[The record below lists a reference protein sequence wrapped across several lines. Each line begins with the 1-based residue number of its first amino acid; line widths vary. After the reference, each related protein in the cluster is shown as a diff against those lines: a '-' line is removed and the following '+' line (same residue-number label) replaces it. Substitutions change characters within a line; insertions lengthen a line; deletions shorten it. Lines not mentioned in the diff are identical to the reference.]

1 MRLGRYSV
9 YYYGQ
14 LVKKVWDLNKAYEL
28 IANMVQCGYKK
39 EGFEI
44 RRLSVGFNF

>member
-1 MRLGRYSV
+1 MRIGRYSV

-39 EGFEI
+39 DGFEI
-44 RRLSVGFNF
+44 TCLSLGFDL

>member
-14 LVKKVWDLNKAYEL
+14 LVKKVWSLSKAYEL

-39 EGFEI
+39 DGFELGYI
-44 RRLSVGFNF
+44 SASFNL